1 MKNALKDS
9 SNRIIT
15 YLRISITDNC
25 NFRCAYC
32 SPNGLVDKIT
42 NGAILSAGE
51 TVRLAGI
58 FASLGVKK
66 VRLTG
71 GEPLLRRELSE
82 IIRGIKGFP
91 EIGDISITTNGVLLG
106 RLSAEL
112 KEAGLNRINM
122 SVPSLNA
129 ARYREITGGG
139 NLEDAVVGLRS
150 AIRAGMRVKVNV
162 VACAPVIVE
171 EIADYMKLAESDCA
185 EIRFIEYMPLCGG
198 EYKAGE
204 FVDLSVLRDD
214 IVKRHCLE
222 KAAFTDSGESV
233 AEVFSRKDW
242 AGSIGFITPI
252 SKPFCDACTRIRI
265 TADGFI
271 RPCLFSPIKYGLR
284 DALRNGASD
293 EEIGEIIFTAAA
305 NKPAAHPY
313 AESLAGVCEIPA
325 LIRTT
330 GG

>member
-129 ARYREITGGG
+129 ARYREITG
-139 NLEDAVVGLRS
+139 
-150 AIRAGMRVKVNV
+150 
-162 VACAPVIVE
+162 
-171 EIADYMKLAESDCA
+171 
-185 EIRFIEYMPLCGG
+185 
-198 EYKAGE
+198 
-204 FVDLSVLRDD
+204 
-214 IVKRHCLE
+214 
-222 KAAFTDSGESV
+222 
-233 AEVFSRKDW
+233 
-242 AGSIGFITPI
+242 
-252 SKPFCDACTRIRI
+252 
-265 TADGFI
+265 
-271 RPCLFSPIKYGLR
+271 
-284 DALRNGASD
+284 
-293 EEIGEIIFTAAA
+293 
-305 NKPAAHPY
+305 
-313 AESLAGVCEIPA
+313 
-325 LIRTT
+325 
-330 GG
+330 